1 MSNFSVLKFGKEE
14 FTLHVLLRKK
24 SNLSKK
30 ATRIL
35 QTINDNNKK
44 IITLTS
50 SIEAEIAITTYR
62 TTTKTIQTYSSKTK
76 NLYLDH
82 LSY

>member
-14 FTLHVLLRKK
+14 FTLHVLQRKK

-50 SIEAEIAITTYR
+50 SIEAEIAIATYR

>member
-1 MSNFSVLKFGKEE
+1 MCYRE
-14 FTLHVLLRKK
+14 KK

-50 SIEAEIAITTYR
+50 SIEAEIAIATYR